1 MALIGHVM
9 VPMTIVERLRPLNC
23 LNDIKRMMKHL
34 DKIYS
39 NIHINAEPLLLWSIF
54 IIIISLN

>member
-39 NIHINAEPLLLWSIF
+39 NIHINAEPYYYIFIF
-54 IIIISLN
+54 IIITS